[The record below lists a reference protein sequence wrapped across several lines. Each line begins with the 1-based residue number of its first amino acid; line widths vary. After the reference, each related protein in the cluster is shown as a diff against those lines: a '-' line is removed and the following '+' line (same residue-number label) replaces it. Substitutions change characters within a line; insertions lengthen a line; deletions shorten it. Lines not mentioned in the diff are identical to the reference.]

1 MRYDVIIIGA
11 GHNGL
16 IAAFYLARA
25 GQRVLLVDARPLIGG
40 SCVTEELIPGFQF
53 STCANV
59 VWSLRPKIVQ
69 EMGLYERGLV
79 VDTRQFLRLLPDGR
93 FLYSGRMTTTAPGE
107 NADALRSQLAHFSP
121 QDAEAFPHWQALL
134 ARLAKLFGPYL
145 LQTPPPLHELYAR
158 CTDPA
163 DREAL
168 DLILT
173 NSVAALYDRFF
184 ETDLMRDM
192 AVPDEAS
199 GLLLALIN
207 ALGSYSE
214 TGEPVPN
221 GYVRG
226 GMGQITA
233 LMAAAAQE
241 QGAEIRIEA
250 PVKRIL
256 VENGQA
262 QGVELASG
270 ERIAAR
276 RVIST
281 ADPKR
286 TLLTLLDPATLDARF
301 VRRVQ
306 NVHTASAGGSLK
318 LHCAL
323 SAVPEYRTAGG
334 LKSEEVSR
342 ATVII
347 APSRAYRDATWQAAQ
362 QGELPDAPMLAGF
375 MPSVYDPALA
385 PPGQYTWSA
394 YIVWAPTRLRRGTW
408 AARKQEMADRLFRLL
423 DSYAPN
429 FSHSVLDYVL
439 FTPDDLQQRMY
450 LTDGN
455 IHHVDDVAS
464 QLFHQRP
471 LAELAHY
478 RTPIRNLYLG
488 GAGMHPWGEVNG
500 GPGHNVAHAI
510 LQELTKSEGQ

>member
-1 MRYDVIIIGA
+1 
-11 GHNGL
+11 L
-16 IAAFYLARA
+16 IL
-25 GQRVLLVDARPLIGG
+25 DARPVVGG
-40 SCVTEELIPGFQF
+40 SCVTEELIPGFHF

-69 EMGLYERGLV
+69 EMRLYERGLV
-79 VDTRQFLRLLPDGR
+79 VDARQFLRLLPGGR
-93 FLYSGRMTTTAPGE
+93 YLYSGRMTTTAPDE
-107 NADALRSQLAHFSP
+107 KADTLRSQLARFSAA
-121 QDAEAFPHWQALL
+121 DAEAFPRWQDFL
-134 ARLAKLFGPYL
+134 ARLARIFGPYL
-145 LQTPPPLHELYAR
+145 LQSPPQVHEIYAR
-158 CTDPA
+158 CTDPT
-163 DREAL
+163 DRQAL

-173 NSVAALYDRFF
+173 NPVAALYDCFF

-192 AVPDEAS
+192 AVPDDAS

-214 TGEPVPN
+214 TDQPVPN

-226 GMGQITA
+226 GMGRITA
-233 LMAAAAQE
+233 LMAEAAQE
-241 QGAEIRIEA
+241 HGAEIRTDTI
-250 PVKRIL
+250 VKRIL
-256 VENGQA
+256 VENGGA
-262 QGVELASG
+262 CGVELVSG

-286 TLLTLLDPATLDARF
+286 TLLTLVEPSLLDAQF
-301 VRRVQ
+301 LRRVQ
-306 NVHTASAGGSLK
+306 KVRTNTAGGCLK

-323 SAVPEYRTAGG
+323 AEVPAYQTAGG
-334 LKSEEVSR
+334 LTPEQLSR

-347 APSRAYRDATWQAAQ
+347 APDRAYRQATWEAAQ
-362 QGELPDAPMLAGF
+362 QGELPEAPMLACF

-385 PPGQYTWSA
+385 PPGKYTWSA

-408 AARKQEMADRLFRLL
+408 AERKEEAADILFRLL
-423 DSYAPN
+423 DGYAPN
-429 FSHSVLDYVL
+429 FSRSVIDYVL

-464 QLFHQRP
+464 QLFCQRP

-478 RTPIRNLYLG
+478 RTPIHNLYLG

-500 GPGHNVAHAI
+500 GPGHNVAQAI
-510 LQELTKSEGQ
+510 LAEQ

>member
-1 MRYDVIIIGA
+1 MNYDTIIVGA

-25 GQRVLLVDARPLIGG
+25 GQHVLVLDARPVVGG
-40 SCVTEELIPGFQF
+40 SCVTEELIPGFHF

-59 VWSLRPKIVQ
+59 VWSLRPKIV
-69 EMGLYERGLV
+69 EDMGLYGRGLV
-79 VDTRQFLRLLPDGR
+79 VDARQFLRLLPDGR

-107 NADALRSQLAHFSP
+107 DAGSLRSQLAWFSIE
-121 QDAEAFPHWQALL
+121 DAEAFPQWQAFL
-134 ARLAKLFGPYL
+134 ARLARIFGPFL
-145 LQTPPPLHELYAR
+145 LQPPPQLHEIYAC
-158 CTDPA
+158 CTDPE
-163 DREAL
+163 DRQAL

-173 NSVAALYDRFF
+173 NSVATLYDRFF

-214 TGEPVPN
+214 TGQPVAN

-226 GMGQITA
+226 GMGQITQ

-241 QGAEIRIEA
+241 QGAKIRTGA
-250 PVKRIL
+250 MVARIL
-256 VENGQA
+256 VE
-262 QGVELASG
+262 QGTTRGIELSTG
-270 ERIAAR
+270 EQIAAS

-286 TLLTLLDPATLDARF
+286 TFLKLLDPSVLDERLM
-301 VRRVQ
+301 RRVQ
-306 NVHTASAGGSLK
+306 NVRTHSNGGCLK

-323 SAVPEYRTAGG
+323 SAAPEYSTGGG
-334 LKSEEVSR
+334 LSTEQLSR

-347 APSRAYRDATWQAAQ
+347 APSRAYRQATWEAAQ

-375 MPSVYDPALA
+375 MPSVYDPTLA
-385 PPGQYTWSA
+385 PPGKYTWSA
-394 YIVWAPTRLRRGTW
+394 YVVWAPVRLRRGAW
-408 AARKQEMADRLFRLL
+408 AERKAEAADRLFGLL

-429 FSHSVLDYVL
+429 FSRSVLDYVL
-439 FTPDDLQQRMY
+439 FTPDDLQERMH

-464 QLFHQRP
+464 QLLSQRP
-471 LAELAHY
+471 LAELAQYH
-478 RTPIRNLYLG
+478 TPIRGLYLG

-510 LQELTKSEGQ
+510 LADLSTK